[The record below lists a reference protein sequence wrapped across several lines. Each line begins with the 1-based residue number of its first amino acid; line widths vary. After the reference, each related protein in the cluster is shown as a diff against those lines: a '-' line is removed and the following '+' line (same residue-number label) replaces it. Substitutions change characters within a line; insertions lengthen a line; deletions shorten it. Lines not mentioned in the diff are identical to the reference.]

1 MEDENKKDIESLV
14 ARKLGSVLLNRK
26 QWPLLLCLITLLW
39 MLAIFLL
46 SSQNGEQTAKASG
59 GLAQTI
65 AGILYRQPTEQQVD
79 QVHIVLRKIAHIGLF
94 FVLGLLSY
102 AAASNTLGR
111 LRPNKRWPSLVLAMA
126 LTSACGFFD
135 EWHKQFID
143 GRHFDA
149 GETLLNMAC
158 GILGVLLA
166 FAAGLWMLQR
176 KNKRQCPDTAAGN

>member
-1 MEDENKKDIESLV
+1 M
-14 ARKLGSVLLNRK
+14 
-26 QWPLLLCLITLLW
+26 
-39 MLAIFLL
+39 
-46 SSQNGEQTAKASG
+46 
-59 GLAQTI
+59 
-65 AGILYRQPTEQQVD
+65 
-79 QVHIVLRKIAHIGLF
+79 
-94 FVLGLLSY
+94 
-102 AAASNTLGR
+102 
-111 LRPNKRWPSLVLAMA
+111 LAMA

-176 KNKRQCPDTAAGN
+176 KNKRQCPDTTAGN

>member
-1 MEDENKKDIESLV
+1 MIICSLKF
-14 ARKLGSVLLNRK
+14 KLIS
-26 QWPLLLCLITLLW
+26 PLLLWLTTLLW

-46 SSQNGEQTAKASG
+46 SSQDGEQTAKASG
-59 GLAQTI
+59 GMAQTT
-65 AGILYRQPTEQQVD
+65 AELLYQQPTEQQVD

-149 GETLLNMAC
+149 GETLLNIAC

-166 FAAGLWMLQR
+166 FAAGLWMLRR
-176 KNKRQCPDTAAGN
+176 KNRKRLPDTAAGN

>member
-1 MEDENKKDIESLV
+1 M
-14 ARKLGSVLLNRK
+14 
-26 QWPLLLCLITLLW
+26 
-39 MLAIFLL
+39 
-46 SSQNGEQTAKASG
+46 
-59 GLAQTI
+59 
-65 AGILYRQPTEQQVD
+65 
-79 QVHIVLRKIAHIGLF
+79 HIVLRKIAHIGLF

-176 KNKRQCPDTAAGN
+176 KNKRQCPDTTAGN